1 MTDAR
6 LSASDIKVLREIIRR
21 AGHEIRNALNGVAVN
36 VEVVRSKASR
46 GTAASDATAFAERAI
61 LNVSAASVL
70 TNGLLALANASL
82 GPGSVESARSAGAG
96 RATRASRAS
105 QKIKKDQVTGGSV
118 ELTLRDAS
126 AVLSDIRRLA
136 AAIDVSVEERGTNV
150 ILRVLPEGQSHSKD

>member
-36 VEVVRSKASR
+36 VEVVRSKSTR
-46 GTAASDATAFAERAI
+46 TPGASDVTTFAERAI

-70 TNGLLALANASL
+70 TNGLLALTNASL
-82 GPGSVESARSAGAG
+82 GRPGAG
-96 RATRASRAS
+96 
-105 QKIKKDQVTGGSV
+105 QKAKKAPVAEGSV
-118 ELTLRDAS
+118 ELSLADPS

-150 ILRVLPEGQSHSKD
+150 ILKVLPEGQSHSKD